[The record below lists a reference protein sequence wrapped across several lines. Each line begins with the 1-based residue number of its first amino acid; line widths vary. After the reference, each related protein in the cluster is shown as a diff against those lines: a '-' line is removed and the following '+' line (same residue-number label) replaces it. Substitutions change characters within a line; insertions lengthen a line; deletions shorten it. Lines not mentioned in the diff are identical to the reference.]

1 MRQSND
7 ALVMNMNLQQIKHA
21 NQMKSI
27 VFSKGKD
34 LMELSSLSLELRF
47 VAKLS
52 ASSKWRLT
60 IDSFLMINQSN
71 KEYFDTAHKNA
82 THSIALP
89 CLAY

>member
-1 MRQSND
+1 
-7 ALVMNMNLQQIKHA
+7 
-21 NQMKSI
+21 MKSI
-27 VFSKGKD
+27 VFSKN

-82 THSIALP
+82 THSIAL
-89 CLAY
+89 LIKWQMFVFVL